1 MRERLKVSREGVEIE
16 PETIYLQGVGASLWG
31 DRVLF
36 AERTNELLLEAR
48 LIP

>member
-1 MRERLKVSREGVEIE
+1 MLHRD
-16 PETIYLQGVGASLWG
+16 

-48 LIP
+48 LTPLGGGSRSESER